1 MSALRLTGHFGERDR
16 AGGRLLADVVA
27 EAYAR
32 HGVRSGVV
40 LRGSEGFGR
49 RHHLQTERLLSLSD
63 DLPMTAVA
71 TGEAAVIEALAAELA
86 ALHDRGLLTL
96 EPAGGPPS
104 PGEDE
109 RRLSLTA
116 GRRERI
122 GGRPAH
128 IALVDVLR
136 EAGVQGATV
145 LLGVDG
151 TVDGER
157 RRARFLAGNGD
168 VPVLVTGIGAP
179 GPVAAAAARIGEL
192 VPDRPVLV
200 EGACVCKRDGTL
212 LTPPPVLDPGGPG
225 GRPRGQRLTVFA
237 SEQSRHDGRP
247 LHESL
252 VRGLRAAGAAGA
264 TAQRGVWGYHGDH
277 APHGER
283 LWSVLAP
290 TQPCNG
296 VFSLKRF
303 LVRQSM

>member
-116 GRRERI
+116 GRRSASAEGRRTSRSSTSCVRRASR
-122 GGRPAH
+122 GRPSCS
-128 IALVDVLR
+128 
-136 EAGVQGATV
+136 GS
-145 LLGVDG
+145 
-151 TVDGER
+151 
-157 RRARFLAGNGD
+157 
-168 VPVLVTGIGAP
+168 TGPSTG
-179 GPVAAAAARIGEL
+179 
-192 VPDRPVLV
+192 
-200 EGACVCKRDGTL
+200 
-212 LTPPPVLDPGGPG
+212 
-225 GRPRGQRLTVFA
+225 
-237 SEQSRHDGRP
+237 S
-247 LHESL
+247 
-252 VRGLRAAGAAGA
+252 AAG
-264 TAQRGVWGYHGDH
+264 RGSSPGTGTC
-277 APHGER
+277 P
-283 LWSVLAP
+283 S
-290 TQPCNG
+290 
-296 VFSLKRF
+296 S
-303 LVRQSM
+303 